1 MFGAVG
7 SCVLKCTIIL
17 LCLHFCRQY
26 IQFPKQDVAS
36 LLIVLSMYL
45 KGFNGKKKFMHFFY
59 FQLRLVNMSLNVIA
73 VFFVQKECPCHFF
86 LHSAYYII
94 LCLRTYRSFYR
105 IVNAG
110 SELEL

>member
-1 MFGAVG
+1 
-7 SCVLKCTIIL
+7 
-17 LCLHFCRQY
+17 
-26 IQFPKQDVAS
+26 
-36 LLIVLSMYL
+36 
-45 KGFNGKKKFMHFFY
+45 
-59 FQLRLVNMSLNVIA
+59 MSLNVIA
-73 VFFVQKECPCHFF
+73 FFFVQKECPCHFY